1 MDNSYDKCIYMNIY
15 IKSYRS
21 NWSPANHR
29 CPDSPL
35 SSWKRV
41 RWTPSLLKKNS
52 SSSWCHMEWRTLW
65 TVKISCPNS
74 APHQHITEKTE
85 SAFAVYNTASQQQ
98 ETSVCYQHFFSP
110 KTKTASFQ
118 MPQRKK
124 KTTQSLVELHTD
136 KSVFTARVVCS
147 QQQNPAFAIV
157 ILCVVMVK
165 GNCSRDIAELSSW
178 CLIWCYLL
186 ALGGKQC

>member
-1 MDNSYDKCIYMNIY
+1 MTNVY
-15 IKSYRS
+15 IWISIS
-21 NWSPANHR
+21 SHTEAIGHQPTIDAQIAPWAVGSEWDELH
-29 CPDSPL
+29 L
-35 SSWKRV
+35 SS
-41 RWTPSLLKKNS
+41 KNS